1 MLSLRNSPNC
11 VSENDKKQSYVIVA
25 NGISTAEFLTGNKG
39 SQRFNFWA
47 KCCEFSGS
55 QPSVSEKIWQQPYCH
70 I

>member
-11 VSENDKKQSYVIVA
+11 VSENDRKQNYVIVA

-39 SQRFNFWA
+39 SQRFIFWA
-47 KCCEFSGS
+47 KCCEFSSS
-55 QPSVSEKIWQQPYCH
+55 QSSGSEKMRQQTYRH

>member
-11 VSENDKKQSYVIVA
+11 VSENDKKQNYVIVA

-39 SQRFNFWA
+39 SQGVNFWA

-55 QPSVSEKIWQQPYCH
+55 QPSGSEKIWQPPYCH